1 VKAINRGAALD
12 CSGECSPPGTHA
24 ASRVFEQLRTLQ
36 KRDPALAPVRYG
48 LVQSPNSR
56 TESPKLVAPR
66 HADVA
71 CGWQLRQ
78 NPSGEQ
84 SGERESKRRAV
95 KSPLLSAE
103 MRAAAENCV
112 PWESRRAGIGDLFV
126 RRPVCTLPCV
136 PTGMTHT
143 HTPGRLRSAS
153 LLSRSPAPC
162 KQPSIGQNTWSARR
176 RAVTGRALPRS
187 VASINLPRSRAFTW
201 RTRHSA
207 VLGELLSAL
216 PRHPQPEPA

>member
-1 VKAINRGAALD
+1 MKAINRGAALR
-12 CSGECSPPGTHA
+12 CWAKSAPPGTHA
-24 ASRVFEQLRTLQ
+24 ASRVFEQLRTPQ
-36 KRDPALAPVRYG
+36 NRDPALARVHCG

-56 TESPKLVAPR
+56 TESPKVVVPS

-71 CGWQLRQ
+71 CGWQLRH

-84 SGERESKRRAV
+84 SGERESKRRAA

-103 MRAAAENCV
+103 MRATAEKRV

-126 RRPVCTLPCV
+126 RRCVCTLLCV
-136 PTGMTHT
+136 LTYMTHT
-143 HTPGRLRSAS
+143 HTRDRLRRVS
-153 LLSRSPAPC
+153 LLSRSPAPW

-187 VASINLPRSRAFTW
+187 VASINLPRLRAFTR

-207 VLGELLSAL
+207 VLGELLAAL